1 MSMEKTLKQLL
12 ELKKQLINKN
22 ITSSETILVLE
33 SILQRK
39 YGDEEENMV
48 KVLVIE
54 LSKINALVSKSYD
67 LDEQR
72 KLLLAENIEKFT
84 LLFS

>member
-1 MSMEKTLKQLL
+1 MP
-12 ELKKQLINKN
+12 
-22 ITSSETILVLE
+22 E

>member
-1 MSMEKTLKQLL
+1 MSMEKTLKYLL

-22 ITSSETILVLE
+22 ITSTETITVPD

>member
-1 MSMEKTLKQLL
+1 MSMEKTLKYLL